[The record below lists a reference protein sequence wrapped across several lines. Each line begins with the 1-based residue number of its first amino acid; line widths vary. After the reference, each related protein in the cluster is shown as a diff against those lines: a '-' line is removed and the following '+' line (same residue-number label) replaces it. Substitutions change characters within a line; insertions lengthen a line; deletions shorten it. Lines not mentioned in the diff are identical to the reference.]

1 MDWSHHIEL
10 GPIVARTC
18 AEFGVPYESAPT
30 FTAALNLH
38 LAHLKDLNDRP
49 RGSWQKKS
57 NNSGNNS
64 DNNGSNGSSNHS
76 IGSNYNNNNNDSSNN
91 NGSNNKNGSN
101 NNNNGS
107 KNNKKISSSDSSQ
120 RSAGPALAGGNDK
133 GGGRT
138 QAAKLVRGAPPA
150 LDAATAPGLAFLG
163 QLDEFHYKSMVLQ

>member
-1 MDWSHHIEL
+1 VDWSHHIEL

-64 DNNGSNGSSNHS
+64 DNNGSK
-76 IGSNYNNNNNDSSNN
+76 I
-91 NGSNNKNGSN
+91 
-101 NNNNGS
+101 
-107 KNNKKISSSDSSQ
+107 NKKISSSDTSQ

-163 QLDEFHYKSMVLQ
+163 QLDEIHYKSIVLQ